1 MDSESTS
8 GEERA
13 EQSDGQREAQKHP
26 EEPKQPE
33 GQGGRLGSYQVVAR
47 RYRPKGFG
55 ELIGQEHIV
64 QALSNA
70 ILTDRVGHAYLF
82 TGARGVGKTSS
93 ARIFAKAL
101 NCEQGPTV
109 EPCNEC
115 EICRAISSG
124 DDVDVLEIDGASNRG
139 IGEAKELLR
148 GSSIRPSRARYK
160 IYIIDEVHMLTREAF
175 NALLKTLE
183 EPPPHVKFIFCTT
196 EPTKLPITIL
206 SRCQR
211 YDFAGISAA
220 TIARHLEFI
229 VANEQVT
236 VEPGVCETIARRA
249 GGSMRDAQSL
259 LEQLL
264 SFAPK
269 HIRLSDLHGM
279 LGTVDDRK
287 IYDLL
292 AAIQSEN
299 IAELFALLNR
309 SADEGVDF
317 GVLLEQMLGTFRD
330 LLVITSGCGAK
341 EMIYSSLE
349 RYAELKAIADALG
362 PERIIAS
369 MQTLDQTITRM
380 RYSTQGRVL
389 AELALVR
396 LAQLGRMEKI
406 ADLIARLKEGKFPAL
421 SSTITPALPP
431 SPNSAEKKK
440 ADLAAPSP
448 SVASSALE
456 ASVPEASTSDS
467 SVPEAAKGE
476 QRALGEHSPE
486 ECLKIWREA
495 TRSLGAALSAQAQ
508 NARSVTLIPPDC
520 FRVTFPDSIA
530 AAMDY
535 CEREKD
541 QILAALAR
549 TLSTEVR
556 LEFQSVETPAE
567 APTEAPPVPKS
578 KFELM
583 RMTIDHP
590 MVREA
595 SKLFGAELSEVKPGN
610 S

>member
-1 MDSESTS
+1 MSSESTPESPLESNGPS
-8 GEERA
+8 GPA
-13 EQSDGQREAQKHP
+13 
-26 EEPKQPE
+26 
-33 GQGGRLGSYQVVAR
+33 GSYQVVAR
-47 RYRPKGFG
+47 RYRPQGFD

-70 ILTDRVGHAYLF
+70 IATDRVGHAYLF

-101 NCEQGPTV
+101 NCEKGPTTT
-109 EPCNEC
+109 PCNTC
-115 EICRAISSG
+115 EICQAISSG

-211 YDFAGISAA
+211 FDFAGISAA
-220 TIARHLEFI
+220 TIARHLEYI
-229 VANEQVT
+229 VKNEGVAAD
-236 VEPGVCETIARRA
+236 EGVCETIARRA

-269 HIRLSDLHGM
+269 RIRLSDVHGM

-292 AAIQSEN
+292 AAVQNEN
-299 IAELFALLNR
+299 VAELFPLLNR
-309 SADEGVDF
+309 AADEGVDF

-349 RYAELKAIADALG
+349 RFDELKALADSLG
-362 PERIIAS
+362 TERIVAS
-369 MQTLDQTITRM
+369 MQVLDQTITRM

-389 AELALVR
+389 AELSFVR
-396 LAQLGRMEKI
+396 LAHLGRMEKI
-406 ADLIARLKEGKFPAL
+406 AELISRLKEGKFSVPPTAF
-421 SSTITPALPP
+421 SAAGASTSAPGASTSAPG
-431 SPNSAEKKK
+431 AEKKT
-440 ADLAAPSP
+440 ADLNSPAIAQKSNAESALPSGPSDASSVSP
-448 SVASSALE
+448 SKSEDGIDPALLPSE
-456 ASVPEASTSDS
+456 RLAE
-467 SVPEAAKGE
+467 
-476 QRALGEHSPE
+476 
-486 ECLKIWREA
+486 IWRNS
-495 TRSLGAALSAQAQ
+495 TRTLGAALSAQAQ
-508 NARSVTLIPPDC
+508 NFSAIEFLSPNKL
-520 FRVTFPDSIA
+520 RVAFPSSLETAMEYCRRETGRIA
-530 AAMDY
+530 AA
-535 CEREKD
+535 
-541 QILAALAR
+541 LSAAL
-549 TLSTEVR
+549 STDIR
-556 LEFQSVETPAE
+556 LEFYAMETPETLAAAE
-567 APTEAPPVPKS
+567 APAPPAHKS
-578 KFELM
+578 KYELM

-595 SKLFGAELSEVKPGN
+595 SKLFDAELIEVKSDN
-610 S
+610 R